1 MPRTLMTS
9 IKDLLHIR
17 QTLLELDCSI
27 TAENDHLGLFKP
39 EIQIDTGNR
48 SQRTTS

>member
-17 QTLLELDCSI
+17 QTLLELDCSV